1 MLDRIDE
8 RTRYARQAV
17 ETVREANRLMDGLA
31 ARTGNEDIYA
41 HVAHLRQVAQVYATL
56 ATVPT
61 EVPLPAV
68 EP

>member
-17 ETVREANRLMDGLA
+17 ETVREANRLMDGLT

-61 EVPLPAV
+61 EVPLPVV